1 MKIKRVIFYFVCC
14 LAIVSCQSVN
24 KAPKYKSAITK
35 PTILAT
41 KEQNKK
47 TSTNTAHANHSS
59 SKDAALVFSPSQPIE
74 ENTVITSKP
83 KEFKQGHLT
92 LELQEVRIDQ
102 ALKIIL
108 GDLLKQSY
116 VLPLSLIHI

>member
-1 MKIKRVIFYFVCC
+1 MRIKRVIFYFVCC

-47 TSTNTAHANHSS
+47 ASTNIARANHSS

-74 ENTVITSKP
+74 ENTVINSKP
-83 KEFKQGHLT
+83 KAVSYTHLT
-92 LELQEVRIDQ
+92 LPTN
-102 ALKIIL
+102 A
-108 GDLLKQSY
+108 
-116 VLPLSLIHI
+116 

>member
-24 KAPKYKSAITK
+24 KAQKYKSAIAK

-41 KEQNKK
+41 KEQKYK
-47 TSTNTAHANHSS
+47 APTNTARANHSS
-59 SKDAALVFSPSQPIE
+59 SKDAALVFSPAQPIE
-74 ENTVITSKP
+74 EDTVINSKP

-92 LELQEVRIDQ
+92 LELQEVRID
-102 ALKIIL
+102 
-108 GDLLKQSY
+108 
-116 VLPLSLIHI
+116 LSLIHI